1 MANVIVCKAPTTPG
15 SLNWCSGQLVSP
27 GIRYM
32 IYFIPKRDIVKWPA
46 LPLTDS
52 ADPTKLAVYAGSF
65 ELAVGKKWQSIR
77 VDQKKSE
84 PVSDP
89 QGEPPFSTYLDK
101 ATFVHPGTA
110 EEAAAFARQAA
121 NDDYVYLFAQIDGKY
136 RVIGNE
142 AYETATKVS
151 TKLGQ
156 VGGTEKGT
164 TIEASCTSE
173 CPLPFYTG
181 EIITEEGTINPNPDS
196 PAGS

>member
-1 MANVIVCKAPTTPG
+1 MANSITCKTPTTPG

-27 GIRYM
+27 GIRYL
-32 IYFIPKRDIVKWPA
+32 IHYIPKRDIVKWPA
-46 LPLTDS
+46 LPTSDS
-52 ADPTKLAVYAGSF
+52 ADPTKLAMYVGNF

-77 VDQKKSE
+77 IDQKKSE

-89 QGEPPFSTYLDK
+89 QGEPQFSTYLDK

-136 RVIGNE
+136 RVVGNE
-142 AYETATKVS
+142 AYETTTKVS

-156 VGGTEKGT
+156 VGGSEKGT

-173 CPLPFYTG
+173 CPLPFYSG
-181 EIITEEGTINPNPDS
+181 EILTDEGTINPKPET
-196 PAGS
+196 PTE